1 MKFKRIIS
9 IILVLCFMF
18 AFTSCSK
25 NDGMNYLFRYAIPS
39 DPKNL
44 DPQLA
49 TDESSLVVIEN
60 LYEGLMKKAEDGK
73 IVNGVAES
81 YSISDDGLTL
91 TFNLKN
97 NYYWVGLNDV
107 KYKLTANDFVFSFRR
122 LVNPKTYSPYAEKYF
137 SIKNAR
143 QINSGEMPVE
153 NLGVRAEDDYTLI
166 IELDYPNPE
175 FLNLLAETS
184 SMPCNEEYFYS
195 TKGKY
200 GLEAE
205 SVIANGPFYLYKW
218 INDPYGKDN
227 YLILRRSE
235 EYNKIS
241 KVCPSGLNFFVVKDE
256 AKRIEG
262 FKDGDYDF
270 IVDNGSNKSLYE
282 EDNKSEK
289 YTIKSGGIIF
299 NLNNQIMKNDGVRQ
313 ALAISLNRNISDSEF
328 KRGIEPAYGI
338 VPSAVTILNKSFR
351 ELSSE
356 PANSMYNKS
365 LAQYLWT
372 SSLSQS
378 EKNLLNSATIIVPKS
393 FEDYKYIDLY
403 LKQWEETL
411 EFYCSVEVL
420 SDEDYLKRIESGN
433 YYMAFCDLGSK
444 TNSPE
449 EFLSFFRTG
458 YSNNIYKFSDSEYD
472 KILGSINT
480 THKLSECVEIYS
492 QAERYLIE
500 NYIYM
505 PLFYNSEYLI
515 FNKSIDG
522 VLYDPFTKQLEFS
535 NSKKF

>member
-44 DPQLA
+44 DP
-49 TDESSLVVIEN
+49 SLQRWIIFSCNWKFVWRVNE
-60 LYEGLMKKAEDGK
+60 KAEDGK

-91 TFNLKN
+91 TFNLKIITI
-97 NYYWVGLNDV
+97 GLDNDV
-107 KYKLTANDFVFSFRR
+107 KYNWQQMILSFRLGVLSTKNIFICR
-122 LVNPKTYSPYAEKYF
+122 KVF

-299 NLNNQIMKNDGVRQ
+299 NLNNQIMKNDGVSK
-313 ALAISLNRNISDSEF
+313 LL
-328 KRGIEPAYGI
+328 
-338 VPSAVTILNKSFR
+338 
-351 ELSSE
+351 
-356 PANSMYNKS
+356 
-365 LAQYLWT
+365 QY
-372 SSLSQS
+372 
-378 EKNLLNSATIIVPKS
+378 
-393 FEDYKYIDLY
+393 
-403 LKQWEETL
+403 
-411 EFYCSVEVL
+411 
-420 SDEDYLKRIESGN
+420 
-433 YYMAFCDLGSK
+433 
-444 TNSPE
+444 
-449 EFLSFFRTG
+449 
-458 YSNNIYKFSDSEYD
+458 
-472 KILGSINT
+472 
-480 THKLSECVEIYS
+480 H
-492 QAERYLIE
+492 
-500 NYIYM
+500 
-505 PLFYNSEYLI
+505 
-515 FNKSIDG
+515 
-522 VLYDPFTKQLEFS
+522 
-535 NSKKF
+535 